1 MRAATH
7 ARTWLCALGVAWAA
21 VTGAAPFVVPF
32 GIDRLVL
39 DVPPGFSDSLSMGS
53 PRLSELAETVAGPS
67 NRVLAFG
74 LTDGDLRRFMVGDS
88 TSLKRY
94 VVAAMPR
101 EFERQRSTQA
111 EFGGFVTEAL
121 RGLGEVPPAG
131 SDPRGVLRA
140 AREGRPVLL
149 EFLRRDP
156 AAVSYVQG
164 TRLPGV
170 PRDSDAPPVFVLV
183 STSLVLVRGK
193 PMNFSIYT
201 SFDDP
206 SDVEW
211 LQLTTRR
218 WLEQIQRLNQ

>member
-1 MRAATH
+1 MRAAVV
-7 ARTWLCALGVAWAA
+7 ARTWLCTGGLAWAA
-21 VTGAAPFVVPF
+21 ATGAAPFVVPF

-53 PRLSELAETVAGPS
+53 PRLSELAESVAGPS

-74 LTDGDLRRFMVGDS
+74 LTDGDLRRFMVGDP
-88 TSLKRY
+88 TDLKRY

-101 EFERQRSTQA
+101 EFERQRTTQA
-111 EFGGFVTEAL
+111 EFTSFLAEAL
-121 RGLGEVPPAG
+121 RGLGEAPPEG
-131 SDPRGVLRA
+131 NDPRRVLRA

-149 EFLRRDP
+149 EFLRRD
-156 AAVSYVQG
+156 ASAVSYLQG
-164 TRLPGV
+164 TRLPGN

-193 PMNFSIYT
+193 PLNFSIYT
-201 SFDDP
+201 SFDSP

-218 WLEQIQRLNQ
+218 WLDQIQRLNQ